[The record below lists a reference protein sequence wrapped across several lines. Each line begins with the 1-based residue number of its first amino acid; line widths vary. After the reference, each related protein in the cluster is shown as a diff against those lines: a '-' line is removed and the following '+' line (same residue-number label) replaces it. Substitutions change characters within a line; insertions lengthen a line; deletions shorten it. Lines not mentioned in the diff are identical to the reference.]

1 MCFSTVSN
9 IIGRDFG
16 LGSSEQKLAP
26 QWVTGISDSEGNF
39 SIFTQKTKNGYKFTL
54 AYKVT
59 QKHHSAG
66 ILYDLERYYECGN
79 W

>member
-26 QWVTGISDSEGNF
+26 Q
-39 SIFTQKTKNGYKFTL
+39 
-54 AYKVT
+54 
-59 QKHHSAG
+59 
-66 ILYDLERYYECGN
+66 
-79 W
+79 